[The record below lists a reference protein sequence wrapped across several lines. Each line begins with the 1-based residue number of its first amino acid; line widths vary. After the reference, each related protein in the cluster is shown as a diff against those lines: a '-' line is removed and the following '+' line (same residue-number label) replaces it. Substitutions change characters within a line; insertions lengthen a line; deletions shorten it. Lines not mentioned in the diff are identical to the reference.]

1 LRVLPTVQPGLK
13 ALPGETLPAQ
23 EPTCPTGLTPH
34 RFAVSAIDLNIS
46 GGNNKGRLAA
56 FVPTALAPPVIP
68 KNFLPEPLV
77 LHVAA
82 GECVEVTL
90 TNRRATARA
99 SFHLG
104 GLLHD
109 LDSSGINIGNNPGD
123 ETVAPGASRT
133 YTYFADSQR
142 IESAIVTDFGSTTG
156 GADGLYGAVVVA
168 PAGSTFSSPFTG
180 QATDVGTQVDVHVP
194 GAADYRDLTTILA
207 DHDPRIGQDTMP
219 YPTAIQNQA
228 LINYRQVAP
237 RTDNADMFSSL
248 VNGAPATPL
257 LRAYAGDQVKVHAIG
272 APGNEQLHVFSL
284 GGMSWPGDMYI
295 TNANKLQSR
304 GVGPWEKTDILISGG
319 AGGETHQ
326 PGDYFYGDLRRP
338 FTDVG
343 MWGLLRVSTPG
354 AGPIRTL
361 QFTSL
366 PTGPVTPA
374 TRTPISK
381 LILGSRL
388 SKATIVK
395 SGVAFRL
402 TGPTDTRALRV
413 KLYRVGTKN
422 VLVGTSVIEVIGTKA
437 FNKLSRSAKAK
448 RSRLIVAGN
457 GRIRA
462 IWKPTPK
469 LLKALRAGRYRL
481 DVQGGAGRTSIDP
494 TVLRAKTRI
503 TAPPVV
509 KKALVTNAAGH

>member
-1 LRVLPTVQPGLK
+1 MQ
-13 ALPGETLPAQ
+13 
-23 EPTCPTGLTPH
+23 
-34 RFAVSAIDLNIS
+34 
-46 GGNNKGRLAA
+46 
-56 FVPTALAPPVIP
+56 
-68 KNFLPEPLV
+68 
-77 LHVAA
+77 
-82 GECVEVTL
+82 
-90 TNRRATARA
+90 
-99 SFHLG
+99 
-104 GLLHD
+104 
-109 LDSSGINIGNNPGD
+109 
-123 ETVAPGASRT
+123 
-133 YTYFADSQR
+133 
-142 IESAIVTDFGSTTG
+142 
-156 GADGLYGAVVVA
+156 
-168 PAGSTFSSPFTG
+168 
-180 QATDVGTQVDVHVP
+180 VHV
-194 GAADYRDLTTILA
+194 
-207 DHDPRIGQDTMP
+207 
-219 YPTAIQNQA
+219 
-228 LINYRQVAP
+228 
-237 RTDNADMFSSL
+237 
-248 VNGAPATPL
+248 
-257 LRAYAGDQVKVHAIG
+257 IG
-272 APGNEQLHVFSL
+272 APGSEQQHVFNLGGHTWAWDQHIARSEQLANQGFGPLTSL
-284 GGMSWPGDMYI
+284 DL
-295 TNANKLQSR
+295 KVR
-304 GVGPWEKTDILISGG
+304 GG
-319 AGGETHQ
+319 AGS